1 MGHKIKGLVLASALF
16 AGGASAEL
24 SYTYVEGGLGILSPS
39 GQTYIGPD
47 LRASY
52 LINENVFAFGGFRF
66 LTDDFDYTNFH
77 VGAAY
82 RQAIDART
90 DWWAGASIDYQE
102 IDGGTQCFPNGFGGT
117 QCFSNSFDDTAPA
130 IRGGIR
136 HQLDD
141 DIELGVSARLV
152 TGDADYFGLNGQARF
167 RLQDNLSL
175 TGEVD
180 LQDGDFGLFGGV
192 TLFF

>member
-1 MGHKIKGLVLASALF
+1 MEKKIKGLVLASALF

-24 SYTYVEGGLGILSPS
+24 NYTYVEGGLGIWSPS

-66 LTDDFDYTNFH
+66 LTDDLDYTNFH

-82 RQAIDART
+82 RQAIDAKT
-90 DWWAGASIDYQE
+90 DWWAGASIEYQD
-102 IDGGTQCFPNGFGGT
+102 IDGGRSYCDFWG
-117 QCFSNSFDDTAPA
+117 CYSDSFDDTAPA

-152 TGDADYFGLNGQARF
+152 TGDLDYFGLNGQARF

-192 TLFF
+192 TFFF

>member
-1 MGHKIKGLVLASALF
+1 MKNGIKSLILAGVF
-16 AGGASAEL
+16 ASGTAAAEL
-24 SYTYVEGGLGILSPS
+24 NYNYVEGGLGILSPS

-77 VGAAY
+77 VGAGY

-90 DWWAGASIDYQE
+90 DWWAGASLEYQE
-102 IDGGTQCFPNGFGGT
+102 YDYNRWG
-117 QCFSNSFDDTAPA
+117 SADDTAPA
-130 IRGGIR
+130 FRGGIR

-141 DIELGVSARLV
+141 DIELGVSARLI
-152 TGDADYFGLNGQARF
+152 TGDGDYFGLNGQARF